1 MGKETRFEEMDQAPV
16 DGDELRSI
24 VERHFR
30 VYDHRTEVFRGGE
43 TAHLL
48 FLMFSASEFDDRYA
62 AMEKDLRAWRKDI
75 LFFLRHD
82 GGEDV
87 LLVTA
92 RQPQR
97 LASTRVNLVL
107 LLATILTTV
116 TAGAL
121 VWANYASP
129 TNSLG
134 WSALWDPRSL
144 LLGGLSF
151 ALPLM
156 AILGIHETAHYVTA
170 RMHGLRASLPFFIPV
185 PPVLFPIGTLG
196 AFISLRDPIPDRKV
210 LFDVGASGPLA
221 GFIIAVPVVILG
233 AALTGTYAVEV
244 PELASPEIDPF
255 GDYFLERQD
264 FDTAVLTFTGLPN
277 DDVRIYTYALTAPDL
292 DAWQVEHAAVIKLA
306 DGEVMREEQTSEL
319 AANETRQWTL
329 EVPAN
334 ATSAVVTLTW
344 DDGLVQFGDPLLVML
359 LDPFFDND
367 QYLTHPTFFA
377 GWVGLLVT
385 GINLLPA
392 GQLDGGHVA
401 RAVLGDRMRIAAYLA
416 MGMLLYLGFT
426 FGSWLLMA
434 AFILIMGLQHPPPLN
449 DRTQLDVKRKVM
461 AAVVWI
467 VLILTFVPRPVII

>member
-1 MGKETRFEEMDQAPV
+1 MGNATNF
-16 DGDELRSI
+16 GDLEQEPLDADKLKAI

-30 VYDHRTEVFRGGE
+30 VYDHRKETFRGGE
-43 TAHLL
+43 SAHMF

-62 AMEKDLRAWRKDI
+62 AMSEELRAWRSDL
-75 LFFLRHD
+75 LFFLRHE

-87 LLVTA
+87 LLVTL

-97 LASTRVNLVL
+97 LASVRVNAVL
-107 LLATILTTV
+107 LVATILTTV

-121 VWANYASP
+121 VWANYSSP

-134 WSALWDPRSL
+134 WKALWDPSSL
-144 LLGGLSF
+144 LWGGLTF

-156 AILGIHETAHYVTA
+156 AILGIHETGHYLVA
-170 RMHGLRASLPFFIPV
+170 RRHGLRASLPFFIPV

-221 GFIIAVPVVILG
+221 GFIVAVPVVILG
-233 AALTGTYAVEV
+233 AALTGSYAIEV
-244 PELASPEIDPF
+244 PELGAPEIDA
-255 GDYFLERQD
+255 GAYDIERQGY
-264 FDTAVLTFTGLPN
+264 DTAILSFTGLPN
-277 DDVRIYTYALTAPDL
+277 DEVRVYTYSLTAPDQ
-292 DAWQVEHAAVIKLA
+292 DDWQLQHKAAITLG
-306 DGEVMREEQTSEL
+306 DGETITQQTSSSLGAGE
-319 AANETRQWTL
+319 ARGWTL

-334 ATSAVVTLTW
+334 ATAAKVTLTW
-344 DDGLVQFGDPLLVML
+344 DDGLVEFGDPLLVML

-367 QYLTHPTFFA
+367 DYLTHPTFFA

-401 RAVLGDRMRIAAYLA
+401 RAVLGERMRLAAYVA
-416 MGMLLYLGFT
+416 MGMLLYLGLK

-449 DRTQLDVKRKVM
+449 DRTQLDGKRKFM
-461 AAVVWI
+461 AAVVWT
-467 VLILTFVPRPVII
+467 VLILTFVPRPVIF